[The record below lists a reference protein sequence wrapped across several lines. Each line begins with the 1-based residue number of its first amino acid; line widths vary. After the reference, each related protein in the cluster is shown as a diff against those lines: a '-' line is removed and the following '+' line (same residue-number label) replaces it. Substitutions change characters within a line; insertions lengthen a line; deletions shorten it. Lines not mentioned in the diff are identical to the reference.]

1 MKKCFMCS
9 IVGGIMVFMYIKY
22 KDGTIKRIMK
32 NMKPMMACTL
42 EEIKK

>member
-1 MKKCFMCS
+1 MKKCMMYGMM
-9 IVGGIMVFMYIKY
+9 GGIMVLMYVKY

-32 NMKPMMACTL
+32 NMKPMMECAL